1 MFCAWSLYVK
11 PLPRAK
17 YRCLDIDDVT
27 EISYNW
33 KSPYFFSELSA
44 TWDFSLPRTPN
55 NEQLLIPKTNADG
68 ELLPFTDGVV
78 PAYFIGLPWQ
88 EDEEIDAGELS
99 IVKLSELRIT
109 VQFRQINTL
118 FQKLVK
124 LDGSALSIE
133 CESTYKETPPSAFL
147 ALGETIKAN
156 GRPLETYYKGCIAVR
171 VESLI
176 RAILKIAGRYKVVFP
191 HAEDIEQLAMYLL
204 YEKPLIGI
212 TSYEP
217 PKDTYYRTN
226 KKSWK
231 TKLNYKIVTDIN
243 VIYDNNE
250 RKYKN
255 VNITR
260 YLDGKGSTPL
270 PFTEDLYSL
279 LQKLLQLL
287 GLTLHV
293 REFRSSYKFELYS
306 IQDTLR
312 GGPVLGEL
320 ITYQWY
326 PFKIPN
332 RIPYTEV
339 FDEGIRLED
348 VSKTGDNIAP
358 WEKLTYNAPYPNILY
373 PHKSK
378 GIRYT
383 EDNNDI
389 TIPVR
394 FYNREYPIRF
404 LSEVDH
410 DKQIFDEIYSRGDY
424 YRVKRVK
431 NKSLLYKED
440 PNGVYCYHN
449 EEALGENLLFFTL
462 NSHIPGHPTLCETTS
477 SKDFPPYT
485 RIFYNLYID
494 LFGHLYVTRGDDWLY
509 VGKTSKSSTIKT
521 WRKDI
526 HPIDLP
532 FKATRLVLVNYAD
545 KQDITMSFDMAL
557 QFTRVESR
565 YDYRWETYTAAFWNT
580 DYDTYSNS
588 PYRWLIRDYISYK
601 HNNET
606 TGSGGNRFPLD
617 SGSGGGGSFPDPP
630 PNPGKEYKEN
640 SLSVGEIYDLY
651 GRVMKPTKILPD
663 LPKLPEIPKN
673 GEIIESDGPHY
684 DQEHW
689 TYLYFGKAK
698 NIKLRLAPPIPA
710 LNIRASSE
718 IKDEPYFYIAQAKQ
732 LAFVVDNPW
741 LPHLNVHD
749 SVRYWALVGDANV
762 ALEPIRQAYYNQFQ
776 RAILGELRTWDE
788 QQIFDNLYTHPY
800 EPLDDPIRIGRQ
812 RVYSVKIKIT
822 RNEVRITGVTVV
834 QYNK

>member
-11 PLPRAK
+11 PHPRAK

-27 EISYNW
+27 EISYDW

-44 TWDFSLPRTPN
+44 TWDFSLPRTPD

-68 ELLPFTDGVV
+68 ELLPFTDGAV

-88 EDEEIDAGELS
+88 EEEEIDAGELS

-133 CESTYKETPPSAFL
+133 CESTYKETPPRAFL

-156 GRPLETYYKGCIAVR
+156 ARLLQTYYKGCIAVR
-171 VESLI
+171 VDSLI
-176 RAILKIAGRYKVVFP
+176 EEILKVVGNYQIVFS

-204 YEKPLIGI
+204 YEKPLISI
-212 TSYEP
+212 TSYSP

-226 KKSWK
+226 KHSVGG
-231 TKLNYKIVTDIN
+231 TLDYKIVTD
-243 VIYDNNE
+243 VTTDYD
-250 RKYKN
+250 KYHNRIK
-255 VNITR
+255 IAR
-260 YLDGKGSTPL
+260 YVDGKGSTPL
-270 PFTEDLYSL
+270 PITEDLYSF

-293 REFRSSYKFELYS
+293 REFRSRYKFELYS

-320 ITYQWY
+320 ITYQWF

-339 FDEGIRLED
+339 LDEGIRLEN
-348 VSKTGDNIAP
+348 VKKNGDNIAP

-373 PHKSK
+373 CKDFA
-378 GIRYT
+378 GERYQT
-383 EDNNDI
+383 EDNNF
-389 TIPVR
+389 TIPFR

-410 DKQIFDEIYSRGDY
+410 NKRIFEQIYSWGKY
-424 YRVKRVK
+424 YKVNRAGFEFLSKDDEGLRDEKVSYFKKTDVEVEK
-431 NKSLLYKED
+431 
-440 PNGVYCYHN
+440 
-449 EEALGENLLFFTL
+449 LLFYTL
-462 NSHIPGHPTLCETTS
+462 NSHIPGHPTLYETTR
-477 SKDFPPYT
+477 SKYFPPHTDMDY
-485 RIFYNLYID
+485 YNLYID
-494 LFGHLYVTRGDDWLY
+494 LFGDLYILRGTYWFY
-509 VGKTSKSSTIKT
+509 VGKTSKTSTIEP

-526 HPIDLP
+526 HPIDPP
-532 FKATRLVLVNYAD
+532 FKATRVVLVNYAD

-557 QFTRVESR
+557 QFTCVVTRSNKSR
-565 YDYRWETYTAAFWNT
+565 TTRYTAAFW
-580 DYDTYSNS
+580 DKESSYRNS
-588 PYRWLIRDYISYK
+588 PYQWLIEDYDKYK
-601 HNNET
+601 YNKEHT
-606 TGSGGNRFPLD
+606 DKGDRFP
-617 SGSGGGGSFPDPP
+617 
-630 PNPGKEYKEN
+630 YKAEQTN
-640 SLSVGEIYDLY
+640 YKPLGYSTSNVGVIYDLY
-651 GRVMKPTKILPD
+651 GRVMKPSKRPPILPD
-663 LPKLPEIPKN
+663 IPKPPRPN
-673 GEIIESDGPHY
+673 PDDVAEGHGPHNIY
-684 DQEHW
+684 PEWD
-689 TYLYFGKAK
+689 YLYFGEIRD
-698 NIKLRLAPPIPA
+698 IKLRIAPPIPA
-710 LNIRASSE
+710 LNIRATTE
-718 IKDEPYFYIAQAKQ
+718 IKDEPYFYIAQAKR
-732 LAFVVDNPW
+732 LEFVADNPW

-762 ALEPIRQAYYNQFQ
+762 ALEPIRRAYYNQFQ
-776 RAILGELRTWDE
+776 RAILGDLRTWDE
-788 QQIFDNLYTHPY
+788 QQIFDNLYTPPY